1 MLIKE
6 IKKIFKLK
14 SFRYLIVFNIIF
26 IIIFLFKEES
36 KSNFFSYYINVILD
50 VSNVVFFITFS
61 FV

>member
-50 VSNVVFFITFS
+50 VSNVVFL
-61 FV
+61 